1 MQETVSTLIKT
12 YSSDKS
18 DRKDNVKGMFPVKR
32 LLERDL
38 KQENETKHEV
48 SFNCWKH
55 KYCHTHSQFSNA
67 QVSDGRRQS
76 LRNCP

>member
-1 MQETVSTLIKT
+1 MQETVFSLTKT

-38 KQENETKHEV
+38 KQEKETKRE
-48 SFNCWKH
+48 C
-55 KYCHTHSQFSNA
+55 
-67 QVSDGRRQS
+67 
-76 LRNCP
+76 L

>member
-32 LLERDL
+32 LLERDRFRMEEG
-38 KQENETKHEV
+38 KACGIVPEI
-48 SFNCWKH
+48 
-55 KYCHTHSQFSNA
+55 
-67 QVSDGRRQS
+67 
-76 LRNCP
+76 